1 MSKIKYKACI
11 YARLSKDDGDDAKK
25 ESNSISN
32 QKALVRDFLSNYP
45 EIEIVAE
52 KVDDGYSG
60 VSFDRPAF
68 NEMMEMI
75 RSRQVNC
82 VVCKDLSRFGRN
94 YIEAGNYIEKVFPFL
109 GVRFI
114 AINDGYDSAEK
125 QNQSSNLVIPFKNLI
140 NDAYCKDIS
149 VKIRSQLEI
158 KRKKG
163 EFLSAFAVYGYQKD
177 PEDHNKLIPDLYAA
191 EVVKQIFH
199 WKLEGMSQ
207 GKIASELNK
216 KGVLCPMEYKLAN
229 GENIQTAFRG
239 SDKAKWSSNTV
250 KRILQNEVYIGVLV
264 QGKQTTPNHKLK
276 NRVTKDESEWVRIEN
291 AHEAII
297 DHDTF
302 MAVKDLMN
310 RDIRTSPEEETVY
323 LFSGFIRCGDCGQ
336 NMVRK
341 TIPAGKKKYT
351 YYVCSTNKSG
361 KGCSSHSI
369 SEAELSDTVLR
380 AVRAQIALIAD
391 IDRLYRFIDDLPEN
405 QRNIFNYDA
414 QIIKLQEEI
423 EKYKKFKMKLYENLE
438 EGIINQQ
445 EYFQY
450 KNNYTAKINDA
461 EETIESLKKE
471 RQEAVEG
478 NHRDNVW
485 ISVFRRYENISELDR
500 RVVVEL
506 IESIEVFEGNRIQVN
521 FKYKDE
527 CRRAIEYIEKLSHQ
541 VVMPKPV
548 KGGVPLWQGKV
559 ERRPVLLY
567 A

>member
-1 MSKIKYKACI
+1 M
-11 YARLSKDDGDDAKK
+11 
-25 ESNSISN
+25 
-32 QKALVRDFLSNYP
+32 
-45 EIEIVAE
+45 
-52 KVDDGYSG
+52 
-60 VSFDRPAF
+60 
-68 NEMMEMI
+68 
-75 RSRQVNC
+75 
-82 VVCKDLSRFGRN
+82 
-94 YIEAGNYIEKVFPFL
+94 
-109 GVRFI
+109 
-114 AINDGYDSAEK
+114 
-125 QNQSSNLVIPFKNLI
+125 
-140 NDAYCKDIS
+140 
-149 VKIRSQLEI
+149 KIRSQLEI

-207 GKIASELNK
+207 GKIANELNK

-369 SEAELSDTVLR
+369 SEAELSDTVLH

-414 QIIKLQEEI
+414 QIIRLQEEI

-506 IESIEVFEGNRIQVN
+506 IDSIEVFEGNRIQVN